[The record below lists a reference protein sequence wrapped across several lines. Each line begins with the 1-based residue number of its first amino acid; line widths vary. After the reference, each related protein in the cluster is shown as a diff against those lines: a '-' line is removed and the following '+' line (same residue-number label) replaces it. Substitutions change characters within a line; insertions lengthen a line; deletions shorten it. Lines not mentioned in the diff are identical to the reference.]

1 MSPPIEKFL
10 GFFSQIGSVGSGA
23 AFFFGSSYGDGA
35 GVFLDD
41 GALGIAL
48 AAQTLR
54 CTGTSQEP
62 RRPRRTF
69 MHSVK
74 VSSKRFSF
82 NIIHERNPQLG
93 TQEPHFNSMRSLH

>member
-48 AAQTLR
+48 ALCLLLPQA
-54 CTGTSQEP
+54 SQSEP
-62 RRPRRTF
+62 RRPRDV
-69 MHSVK
+69 SQSCGK
-74 VSSKRFSF
+74 VSSDRNF
-82 NIIHERNPQLG
+82 NFTLNSVQIEDHKESLIIHA
-93 TQEPHFNSMRSLH
+93 

>member
-54 CTGTSQEP
+54 CTDLARAASPSQDVHAQCKGKFKTIFFQYYP
-62 RRPRRTF
+62 
-69 MHSVK
+69 
-74 VSSKRFSF
+74 
-82 NIIHERNPQLG
+82 
-93 TQEPHFNSMRSLH
+93 